1 MDNTDN
7 TDHSQQLAEQ
17 IAEAAASGRAL
28 CIQGGNSK
36 AFYGRLPQ
44 GEPLSVAAHRG
55 VVSYDPTELVIT
67 ARAGTP
73 LKELVATLRAENQML
88 PFEPPGYG
96 ENATLGGSIACNF
109 SGPRRAYAGAA
120 RDFVLGTRVI
130 NGRGEQLRF
139 GGEVMKNVA
148 GYDASRLMCGAL
160 GTLGLILEVSLKVLP
175 LPEAQA
181 SLVFELDPASALARM
196 QALAR
201 QPWPLSASCYLDGR
215 LHLRLSGTAGGVSAA
230 RQKLG
235 GELLADDEGFWAAIR
250 EHHDGFFAEPAPL
263 WRISLDAAAPP
274 LPLAGESIYEWG
286 GALRWLRGEQDM
298 QALRALAQ
306 QYGGHATLFRH
317 GASREHVFQPLS
329 PGLLALHRQLK
340 QAFDPVG
347 ILNPG
352 RLYSEF

>member
-215 LHLRLSGTAGGVSAA
+215 LHLRLSGTAGG
-230 RQKLG
+230 
-235 GELLADDEGFWAAIR
+235 
-250 EHHDGFFAEPAPL
+250 
-263 WRISLDAAAPP
+263 
-274 LPLAGESIYEWG
+274 
-286 GALRWLRGEQDM
+286 
-298 QALRALAQ
+298 
-306 QYGGHATLFRH
+306 
-317 GASREHVFQPLS
+317 
-329 PGLLALHRQLK
+329 
-340 QAFDPVG
+340 
-347 ILNPG
+347 
-352 RLYSEF
+352 